1 MDESFDT
8 KKLLVLRK
16 LTRAV
21 SDLLRGQMREYLTTL
36 APLLRPKTVLGDYIQ
51 SSTKES
57 GKNPDQVFKE
67 LQSLYEKIASAT
79 PYRLPPELKPPVE
92 IISSQLEMTP
102 KEYRYTAQSDG
113 ESKNVIITS
122 PLKWVLNYSGFNQSK
137 LKERLSHRDRSAEEV
152 RQHLL
157 HHLVMHIV
165 VSNQAGVTQ
174 ILDALQFPIG
184 TEYAPELGELPLT
197 YVSSTISTIRPPDN
211 VIIENTEISG
221 MNAFEEVIDLGDI
234 AQMQNPLKDRLI
246 ELVKKYDENLLD
258 LVQK

>member
-16 LTRAV
+16 LTRAI
-21 SDLLRGQMREYLTTL
+21 SDLLREQMRDYLTTL

-51 SSTKES
+51 STTKET
-57 GKNPDQVFKE
+57 GKNADQAFKE

-92 IISSQLEMTP
+92 IISSALEMTP
-102 KEYRYTAQSDG
+102 KEYRYTAKSEH

-122 PLKWVLNYSGFNQSK
+122 PLKWVLNYSGFNQGK
-137 LKERLSHRDRSAEEV
+137 LKDMLSHRDRNSEEV

-165 VSNQAGVTQ
+165 VAKQTGVTQ
-174 ILDALQFPIG
+174 MLDALQFPIV
-184 TEYAPELGELPLT
+184 TEYAPELGALPIT

-211 VIIENTEISG
+211 IIIENTEISG
-221 MNAFEEVIDLGDI
+221 TEAFEEIVNLSDI

-246 ELVKKYDENLLD
+246 ELVKKYDDDLLP
-258 LVQK
+258 Q

>member
-16 LTRAV
+16 LTRSI
-21 SDLLRGQMREYLTTL
+21 SDLLRGQMRDYLTTL

-51 SSTKES
+51 STTKES
-57 GKNPDQVFKE
+57 GRNADQAFKE

-79 PYRLPPELKPPVE
+79 PYRLKPELKPPVE
-92 IISSQLEMTP
+92 IINSSLEMTP
-102 KEYRYTAQSDG
+102 KEYRYTAKTED
-113 ESKNVIITS
+113 ESKNVTITS
-122 PLKWVLNYSGFNQSK
+122 PLKWVLNYSGFNPGR
-137 LKERLSHRDRSAEEV
+137 LTEMLSHRDRNSEQV

-165 VSNQAGVTQ
+165 VTKQTGVTQ

-184 TEYAPELGELPLT
+184 TEYSPALGELPIT
-197 YVSSTISTIRPPDN
+197 YVSSTISTIRPPDH

-221 MNAFEEVIDLGDI
+221 MDAFEEVINLSDI
-234 AQMQNPLKDRLI
+234 AEMQNPLKDRLI
-246 ELVKKYDENLLD
+246 ELVKKHDADLLP
-258 LVQK
+258 